1 MKLQKKRRMEA
12 KTDYAKRIALLKSNL
27 PRIVFRKTNKHIIAQ
42 YTLSESAQDKISKGI
57 TSKDLLKYGWPEKME
72 GSLKSI
78 PASYLTG
85 YLIGKL
91 IQKEKLKTP
100 IVDFGMYRMI
110 HKNRQFAFLNGLI
123 DSGLEIN
130 CDKKDFPE
138 KERISGKNLKEDFSK
153 EFEKIKSN
161 IDKK

>member
-1 MKLQKKRRMEA
+1 MRVQKKRRMEA

-27 PRIVFRKTNKHIIAQ
+27 PRLVFRKTNRYIISQ
-42 YTLSESAQDKISKGI
+42 YVLSESAQDKVLTGI
-57 TSKDLLKYGWPEKME
+57 TSKDLIEYGWPKESQ

-78 PASYLTG
+78 PACYLTG
-85 YLIGKL
+85 YLFGKQIL
-91 IQKEKLKTP
+91 KEKMQTP
-100 IVDFGMYRMI
+100 TVDFGMYRMI

-123 DSGLEIN
+123 DSGLKIK

-138 KERISGKNLKEDFSK
+138 KERIEGKKLKKDISK
-153 EFEKIKSN
+153 EIEKIKSS

>member
-1 MKLQKKRRMEA
+1 MKIQKKRRIEA
-12 KTDYAKRIALLKSNL
+12 KTDYKKRIALLKSNL
-27 PRIVFRKTNKHIIAQ
+27 PRLVFRKTNKYIISQ
-42 YTLSESAQDKISKGI
+42 YILSDAAQDKVSKGT
-57 TSKDLLKYGWPEKME
+57 TSKELLKFGWPEKMK

-78 PASYLTG
+78 PAAYLTA

-91 IQKEKLKTP
+91 IQKEKMETP

-123 DSGLEIN
+123 DSGLEIK
-130 CDKKDFPE
+130 CDKKDFPK
-138 KERISGKNLKEDFSK
+138 KESILGKNLKEDFSK